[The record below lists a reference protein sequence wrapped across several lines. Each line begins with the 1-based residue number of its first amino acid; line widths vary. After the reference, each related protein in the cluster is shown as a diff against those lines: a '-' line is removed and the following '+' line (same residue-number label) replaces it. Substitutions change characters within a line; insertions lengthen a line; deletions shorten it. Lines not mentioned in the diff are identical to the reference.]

1 MRRHEGGLRQQL
13 APLRAQFDQVLPI
26 GAVAVQEHDQLLH
39 RAALG
44 IEPRSVDRGRHVP
57 VSVGFQD
64 VSGRLARSRPRPSS
78 ISTCRARCDFLG
90 GPRYKSSS
98 GGLDESKA
106 ECSGEAFQGEAA
118 SMTSSAKSAI
128 HTAETV
134 AGRSAKRADLKPVFR
149 FAPSPNG
156 YLHIG
161 HAYSAL
167 RNYEMARQHD
177 GRFLLRLEDIDVDR
191 CRPEYEQAIFDDLAW
206 LGLQW
211 EEPVLRQS
219 EHFSLYASAVERLRD
234 RGLLY
239 PCFCSRLEISRVVSG
254 VRDWPRDPDGGPIY
268 PGTCR
273 HLPIEERERR
283 LASGQ
288 HAALR
293 IDMAKRCRRPA
304 CCSAWCEFGEG
315 EEGRDVRAEPSS
327 GATRCWPRK
336 DIPTSYHV

>member
-1 MRRHEGGLRQQL
+1 
-13 APLRAQFDQVLPI
+13 
-26 GAVAVQEHDQLLH
+26 
-39 RAALG
+39 
-44 IEPRSVDRGRHVP
+44 
-57 VSVGFQD
+57 
-64 VSGRLARSRPRPSS
+64 
-78 ISTCRARCDFLG
+78 
-90 GPRYKSSS
+90 
-98 GGLDESKA
+98 
-106 ECSGEAFQGEAA
+106 
-118 SMTSSAKSAI
+118 MTSSAKSAS
-128 HTAETV
+128 HTAETA
-134 AGRSAKRADLKPVFR
+134 AGRTAKRADLRPVFR

-206 LGLQW
+206 LGLKW

-219 EHFSLYASAVERLRD
+219 QHFSLYASAVERLRD

-293 IDMAKRCRRPA
+293 IDMAQA
-304 CCSAWCEFGEG
+304 VTEAGMLLAWCEFGEG
-315 EEGRDVRAEPSS
+315 EEGRDVRAEPQLW
-327 GATRCWPRK
+327 GDAVLARK
-336 DIPTSYHV
+336 DIPTSYHVSVVIDDARQGITDVVRGKDLFDATSLHRLLQALLDLPAPRYRHHDLLRDAAGQKLSKSTRAKSLRALRAEGVTAQDVRRRLGFST